1 MWLRA
6 MLRCW
11 QRLSTGNLPAGARK
25 AELGGG
31 RPEDSSTG
39 DRKAH
44 PRGQPLKGT
53 YHWSSP
59 KGTWY
64 KFSAVR

>member
-11 QRLSTGNLPAGARK
+11 RRLSTGKPPAGARK

-31 RPEDSSTG
+31 GPEHSSTG

-44 PRGQPLKGT
+44 LWGQRLKGE
-53 YHWSSP
+53 
-59 KGTWY
+59 
-64 KFSAVR
+64 AVPRTPWLG